1 MTFAL
6 SSADPGQEAPVA
18 RRKPPAGLTWTSV
31 ALSAVLVA
39 ASIGSADSKSV
50 IAQLQAVDTRW
61 LWVAFAINVAQLG
74 LLGLRWSRIATLL
87 GLRLGWVKATSEYA
101 LSTLTNQVLPSG
113 IAGDGLRALRHA
125 KSADR
130 GLLAVL
136 EALAL
141 DRLSGQVA
149 LCLFVFA
156 GLPLVVNAGILG
168 TDRLELGALAVVGT
182 GLVLWWLAA
191 RSRNTEGVI
200 ARTQRWLR
208 KAANC
213 LLSPKNAAVHLPLS
227 LLLVVCSLL
236 QLYVASR
243 AIGVALSLTNL
254 LWLGPLILMA
264 AAAPSFFGGW
274 GIREGASA
282 LLFGAAGM
290 TESTGVAVSV
300 VYGAFALVSSLPGL
314 LVVLFDSE
322 RTSREKVKPWTFA
335 NALSMLVAT
344 ALVLWLSYPPL
355 LAFVGALCFFFLV
368 AQARGNWTPTG
379 GFGLPNAVTTLRLV
393 LTMAMLLAFAREPG
407 WVLAAVGLVNLL
419 LDVVDG
425 WLARRAGLSGEFG
438 ARYDIEADSLLVLA
452 LGVLLHHRGLAG
464 PWVILA
470 GAWRYLYVLSPLVF
484 PTHNGEAKRSRHGRA
499 AYVLMLT
506 SFFVTLCL
514 PVGVG
519 APLALIGTI
528 AVSLSFLHS
537 FWERYAP
544 VSNSGAP
551 EQAGDAEA

>member
-1 MTFAL
+1 M
-6 SSADPGQEAPVA
+6 
-18 RRKPPAGLTWTSV
+18 
-31 ALSAVLVA
+31 
-39 ASIGSADSKSV
+39 
-50 IAQLQAVDTRW
+50 
-61 LWVAFAINVAQLG
+61 
-74 LLGLRWSRIATLL
+74 L

-113 IAGDGLRALRHA
+113 VAGDGLRALRHA
-125 KSADR
+125 KSAES

-149 LCLFVFA
+149 LWLFVFA
-156 GLPLVVNAGILG
+156 GLPLVVDAGILG
-168 TDRLELGALAVVGT
+168 PDRLELGALAVVGT
-182 GLVLWWLAA
+182 GLAIWWFAA
-191 RSRNTEGVI
+191 RSRSTEGVI

-208 KAANC
+208 KAADC
-213 LLSPKNAAVHLPLS
+213 LLTPKNAAVHLPLS

-243 AIGVALSLTNL
+243 AIGVALSLTSL

-264 AAAPSFFGGW
+264 AAVPSFFGGW

-290 TESTGVAVSV
+290 AESTGVAVSM

-322 RTSREKVKPWTFA
+322 RASREKVKPWTFA

-379 GFGLPNAVTTLRLV
+379 SFGLPNTVTTLRLV

-425 WLARRAGLSGEFG
+425 WLARRSGLSGEFG
-438 ARYDIEADSLLVLA
+438 ARYDIEADALLVLA

-484 PTHNGEAKRSRHGRA
+484 PTNNGEAKRSRHGRA
-499 AYVLMLT
+499 AYVLMLA
-506 SFFVTLCL
+506 SFFATLCL

-544 VSNSGAP
+544 ASNSGAP
-551 EQAGDAEA
+551 EQTGDAEA